1 MTPAFAAGPYEK
13 YAEIYD
19 RVGGDEFGLRLL
31 RLLTSTLSKY
41 NCRPRAGLD
50 LACGTGTVALAL
62 ARRGMSVTGLDISP
76 EMLAQAR
83 LKAEQEP
90 HLQVAF
96 VEGDMRQF
104 VLPAPVQLVTC
115 FFDAMNYILYD
126 EELLKTFQCTAAC
139 LDEGGLF
146 VFDLNSVHALSEFWG
161 DNVYTEDFGDVLYIW
176 QNEYDPVRRTGT
188 LTATFFVQR
197 GELFERFSEVHVE
210 RGYPIVE
217 VTRFLEQAG
226 FRVLEVIRP
235 NGRPAQETDSR
246 HVYVA
251 RKVG

>member
-104 VLPAPVQLVTC
+104 VLPLR
-115 FFDAMNYILYD
+115 
-126 EELLKTFQCTAAC
+126 
-139 LDEGGLF
+139 
-146 VFDLNSVHALSEFWG
+146 SS
-161 DNVYTEDFGDVLYIW
+161 
-176 QNEYDPVRRTGT
+176 
-188 LTATFFVQR
+188 
-197 GELFERFSEVHVE
+197 
-210 RGYPIVE
+210 
-217 VTRFLEQAG
+217 
-226 FRVLEVIRP
+226 
-235 NGRPAQETDSR
+235 
-246 HVYVA
+246 
-251 RKVG
+251 